1 MSKFSSKWLQDSPE
15 TPRYEGCKSL
25 KSPSA
30 TFETPIVPRS
40 SGETEPSQ
48 QTNDVNVLPSTV
60 GDGQPPPL
68 HRPPKTEQELRRLI
82 DYLVDPENFTRWL
95 AWAMNRVDPAEME
108 GDA

>member
-30 TFETPIVPRS
+30 TFETPIVARS

-48 QTNDVNVLPSTV
+48 QTINATVLPSTV
-60 GDGQPPPL
+60 GDGAPPPL
-68 HRPPKTEQELRRLI
+68 DRPPENETELRRLI
-82 DYLVDPENFTRWL
+82 DYLDDPENFTRWL
-95 AWAMNRVDPAEME
+95 QWAMTYVDPAE
-108 GDA
+108 